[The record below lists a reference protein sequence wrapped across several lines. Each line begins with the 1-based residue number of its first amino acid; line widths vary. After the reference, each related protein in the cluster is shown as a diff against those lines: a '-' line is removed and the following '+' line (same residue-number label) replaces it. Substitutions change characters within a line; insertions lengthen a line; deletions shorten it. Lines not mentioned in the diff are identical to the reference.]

1 MARQAQLGVLL
12 LLACATTGC
21 LRKATTHTL
30 YLSPDGAVNWTVDES
45 NVYSDEADHGQRI
58 AEEQAFI
65 GPALIGGHR
74 VALGLQA
81 IAPDG
86 LVRTTVIRDE
96 RPYQVVTSARFT
108 RVDRMFER
116 LFDEAG
122 VTASVTL
129 DHQDGRQ
136 HLRMQFDFTREIAE
150 RDSPAVALLED
161 FENFRFVLTE
171 GRFVAG
177 GGFDVPDRQTA
188 VVSRAWIDHLG
199 RALETKGRIG
209 LVLSWRDPD

>member
-1 MARQAQLGVLL
+1 MARTAQLGVLL
-12 LLACATTGC
+12 FLAFASAGC

-30 YLSPDGAVNWTVDES
+30 YLSPDGSVRWTVDES

-65 GPALIGGHR
+65 GPALIGAHR

-96 RPYQVVTSARFT
+96 RPYHVVTDARFA

-116 LFDEAG
+116 LFNEAG
-122 VTASVTL
+122 VNAGVTL
-129 DHQDGRQ
+129 DERDGQ
-136 HLRMQFDFTREIAE
+136 HYLRMQFDFAREGDE
-150 RDSPAVALLED
+150 RDRPAAALLED

-177 GGFDVPDRQTA
+177 GGIDVPDRHTA
-188 VVSRAWIDHLG
+188 VISRAWIDHLG
-199 RALETKGRIG
+199 RAVEAKGQIG
-209 LVLSWRDPD
+209 LVLTWRDPD